1 MKTKAAKGKE
11 DRSISDAPR
20 GLEVTPLSRGDLWG
34 ENPMQGTKPVPR
46 RQVLPAGTSPDRQPG
61 PRFPQDAGPWR
72 QASCPPALGRAHSS
86 AGGRDPGPHGTYTRP
101 TTGSHAGHPRRAS
114 WVSAGT
120 DTALSTSSG
129 PGPSPTATPRL
140 RITDLLPK
148 PHLLALPI
156 SQSPAATA
164 ARHTGRWQVW
174 NVRREAGSQPPP
186 LLLTTG
192 GGGASVSQT

>member
-1 MKTKAAKGKE
+1 MRTPCRGPSRSPDGKCSQRAQALTGSQGHGFHKTR
-11 DRSISDAPR
+11 D
-20 GLEVTPLSRGDLWG
+20 RGD
-34 ENPMQGTKPVPR
+34 R
-46 RQVLPAGTSPDRQPG
+46 
-61 PRFPQDAGPWR
+61 
-72 QASCPPALGRAHSS
+72 PPALPPWAEHIPARGAATQAH
-86 AGGRDPGPHGTYTRP
+86 
-101 TTGSHAGHPRRAS
+101 
-114 WVSAGT
+114 
-120 DTALSTSSG
+120 TALTPVPPRAPT
-129 PGPSPTATPRL
+129 PGTRGEHPGSQQGQTLLSARARDQVPTHTTTPRL
-140 RITDLLPK
+140 RITYLLPK